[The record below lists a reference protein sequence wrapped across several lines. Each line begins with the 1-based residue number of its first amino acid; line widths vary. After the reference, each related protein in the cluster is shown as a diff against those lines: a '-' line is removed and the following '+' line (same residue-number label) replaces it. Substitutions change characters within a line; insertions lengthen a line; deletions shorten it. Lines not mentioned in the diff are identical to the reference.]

1 MRLSEFRFAM
11 DEEFG
16 AAHARVLEHDL
27 VIRALGERTPTEA
40 LEAGVPARD
49 VWLAICDAQGVPL
62 ARRHGRGRPKPPS
75 E

>member
-27 VIRALGERTPTEA
+27 VLRALGERTATEA
-40 LEAGVPARD
+40 LAGGVPVRD
-49 VWLAICDAQGVPL
+49 VWLAICEAQGVAPS
-62 ARRHGRGRPKPPS
+62 RRHGRGRPKPPS